1 MNPEDTNPKL
11 VSFLDTLVN
20 PLDKLDLSLNVKG
33 IFAFPEEMM
42 TIDENNPNF
51 FSYSI
56 TSLGVTLSGGKVP
69 FITPLLLNS
78 SFPKEN

>member
-20 PLDKLDLSLNVKG
+20 PLEKLDLSLNVKG

-42 TIDENNPNF
+42 TMDENNPNF

-56 TSLGVTLSGGKVP
+56 NSLGVTHTGGKV
-69 FITPLLLNS
+69 LN
-78 SFPKEN
+78 FNNLNIN